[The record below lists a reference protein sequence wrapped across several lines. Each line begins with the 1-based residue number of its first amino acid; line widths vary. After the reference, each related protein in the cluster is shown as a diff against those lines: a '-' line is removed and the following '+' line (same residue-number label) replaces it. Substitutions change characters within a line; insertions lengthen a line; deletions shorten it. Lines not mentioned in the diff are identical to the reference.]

1 MKRTVL
7 IIGGGLAGLTVALR
21 LSARGHVVTLI
32 EESRGLGGRLV
43 APRVEPAHTLK
54 PQDPSLPSCSEP
66 QEALPLI
73 VLGSHTS
80 TFSLLK
86 TLGPGAEASSFHR
99 LPLEFLLPDGCAVR
113 WRHLW
118 APGPFHALLALTI
131 FRGLP
136 IRDRWRALTW
146 LERTWE
152 GEPDLPIDLEH
163 RTADD
168 WLAAIGQSEMARGRI
183 LGPLT
188 RFLLGEDPTV
198 VSAAM
203 LVAMLARCFFSS
215 RDHSAITIPAAGV
228 GRLLL
233 DPARDQLVR
242 SGAAIRLETA
252 VRRIQLDS
260 HGVTDVQLRT
270 GETLKADWYVAALP
284 HRSLC
289 SLLPER
295 VLAQYAYFEHLT
307 KLSDA
312 AALAVHLRFDRGPR
326 PARLLL
332 MAQGPY
338 HWLVSR
344 ADAGSGSGGTRV
356 SLVATGSTAQL
367 ERPDQEL
374 VDLALGVIG
383 RAWPAWAEAR
393 PLEFCIVREPHAF
406 LSVRPGTGALRPL
419 QSSPFPNFFLAG
431 DWTDTGL
438 PGTME
443 SAIKS
448 GDLCADAIE
457 EKEKSK

>member
-1 MKRTVL
+1 MPRSVL

-21 LSARGHVVTLI
+21 LSARGHEVTLL

-43 APRVEPAHTLK
+43 APRVVPAHTLT
-54 PQDPSLPSCSEP
+54 PQDPSLPSSSEP
-66 QEALPLI
+66 QEALPL
-73 VLGSHTS
+73 VMLGSHIS

-86 TLGPGAEASSFHR
+86 TLGSGAEASSFHR

-118 APGPFHALLALTI
+118 TPGPFHTLLALTI

-152 GEPDLPIDLEH
+152 GEPALPIDLEH

-168 WLAAIGQSEMARGRI
+168 WLAAVGQSETARGRI
-183 LGPLT
+183 WRPLA
-188 RFLLGEDPTV
+188 RFLLGEDLTV
-198 VSAAM
+198 VSAAT
-203 LVAMLARCFFSS
+203 LVGMLARCFFSS
-215 RDHSAITIPAAGV
+215 RDHSAITMPGAGV

-233 DPARDQLVR
+233 HPARDQLVR

-252 VRRIQLDS
+252 VRRIQFDS
-260 HGVTDVQLRT
+260 HGVTSIQLRT

-312 AALAVHLRFDRGPR
+312 PALAVHLWFQHGPSS
-326 PARLLL
+326 ARLLL
-332 MAQGPY
+332 LAQGPY

-344 ADAGSGSGGTRV
+344 PDAGSGSGGTRV
-356 SLVATGSTAQL
+356 SLVATGTAAQL
-367 ERPDQEL
+367 ERSDQEL

-383 RAWPAWAEAR
+383 RALPAWAEAR
-393 PLEFCIVREPHAF
+393 PLESSIVREPHAF

-419 QSSPFPNFFLAG
+419 QQSPFPNFFLAG

-443 SAIKS
+443 SAIRS
-448 GDLCADAIE
+448 GDLCAEVIE
-457 EKEKSK
+457 QKEKRR